1 MKFQLHF
8 VCCVLVLGFV
18 GCGGSGDAPKTGEV
32 TGTITVDGKP
42 GTNLQ
47 VVFQPEK
54 GRPSFAMTD
63 ESGSY
68 SLVYTDAAGGA
79 KLGQGFLSIS
89 SMEETNGEGYSDE
102 EDEGEVEV
110 EEADTSDPLIPA
122 KYNAEA
128 ADNPEMQVEI
138 KADGNVFDFDISTE

>member
-1 MKFQLHF
+1 MKIQLSLI
-8 VCCVLVLGFV
+8 CCAMIWGI
-18 GCGGSGDAPKTGEV
+18 GCPGGAEAPPTGSV

-47 VVFQPEK
+47 VVFQPQE

-79 KLGQGFLSIS
+79 MLGKGYFSIS
-89 SMEETNGEGYSDE
+89 SMQETEGEGYSDD
-102 EDEGEVEV
+102 DEAESEVED
-110 EEADTSDPLIPA
+110 DTSDPLIPA
-122 KYNAEA
+122 KYNSEA